1 MYFIPIIGT
10 ISSGKTTFLK
20 GLLGIDILETGSTTT
35 TKFVCLIKNSDKYLF
50 YHVLPKKENNFISF
64 QKEGVLSIG
73 EEKIKERMKE
83 INQTLSQIKEKDT
96 LNNLF
101 YVLEAPIKNIDNKF
115 ILNNSYF
122 MDIPGLNEYEQKYIE
137 NIFSLISLD
146 NILFEI
152 IIFDSTNIGSDSIM
166 NVLNSLEEK
175 KALKKE
181 NNLFILNKID
191 LCRNQEEIIE
201 NFKYYFY
208 SIYEEGQDNNT
219 NEEKGKKYYNIKI
232 SNNINQINIYKNT
245 FIPVNSILYLSETK
259 QKDDFNHLL
268 IFELYNYLNN
278 YKNKAYSFYIYLKK
292 KLELLINV
300 ENIEINNETIKKD
313 ENLGKIIKESIDNLK
328 NMFKNT
334 QEINLGLNK
343 KSEKELKNMYI
354 IHKMKKYPIEYSD
367 SYKKLQDFIKS
378 IINKKVELQEN
389 EIKIQM
395 KPNRVDYKIVL
406 ENSDKLAILSLIN
419 KNNNLLIINI
429 SLENACYEFSSQ
441 FSIQE
446 LHELSNYFAKF
457 ENIEILIECLNK
469 IIKRKLINI
478 IENNGIIKLIFI
490 PLEKNFNEIEI
501 EIQKKIPNNMD
512 IIERLEKFL
521 NGVFEE
527 IDPEKEMKNIRIIL
541 QTLRENIL
549 GRKIRISLIGSISV
563 GKSTVLNCIIGEN
576 ILPTK
581 DEECTYRGVI
591 LRYKDED
598 EFKLYKTKLISRGK
612 GNDEYYFFEENKIP
626 HCEGKENIK
635 DFLTNKNKDTNISD
649 KDAYFLIT
657 GKLKVF
663 DFLKLNENIINKI
676 EFIDLPGNDREN
688 NVFNSKQYYKKIL
701 KFSNSCIYLN
711 EPKSIEDQKS
721 VGEMMARYTDDK
733 YKVFPNLRYHFIR
746 TCIFLINKSDLI
758 TKEEEKKKITQILIN
773 NIKYM
778 EQNVKDNELNIS
790 FLSGKSFEYFLKI
803 QKEFIYLFENN
814 PTQLFKNLYN
824 MCIRTLETSDFKD
837 FIINVYIT
845 EIQSNFDL
853 EKEEEGEDEEEEV
866 VIPKNI
872 SKKLNKSFDEV
883 FKKIKKEDKDEIIQ
897 SLYNLYYNL
906 KKKISVKLFIQ
917 MNFSTN

>member
-1 MYFIPIIGT
+1 
-10 ISSGKTTFLK
+10 
-20 GLLGIDILETGSTTT
+20 
-35 TKFVCLIKNSDKYLF
+35 
-50 YHVLPKKENNFISF
+50 
-64 QKEGVLSIG
+64 
-73 EEKIKERMKE
+73 
-83 INQTLSQIKEKDT
+83 
-96 LNNLF
+96 
-101 YVLEAPIKNIDNKF
+101 
-115 ILNNSYF
+115 
-122 MDIPGLNEYEQKYIE
+122 
-137 NIFSLISLD
+137 
-146 NILFEI
+146 
-152 IIFDSTNIGSDSIM
+152 
-166 NVLNSLEEK
+166 
-175 KALKKE
+175 
-181 NNLFILNKID
+181 
-191 LCRNQEEIIE
+191 
-201 NFKYYFY
+201 
-208 SIYEEGQDNNT
+208 
-219 NEEKGKKYYNIKI
+219 
-232 SNNINQINIYKNT
+232 
-245 FIPVNSILYLSETK
+245 
-259 QKDDFNHLL
+259 
-268 IFELYNYLNN
+268 
-278 YKNKAYSFYIYLKK
+278 
-292 KLELLINV
+292 
-300 ENIEINNETIKKD
+300 
-313 ENLGKIIKESIDNLK
+313 
-328 NMFKNT
+328 MFKNT

-527 IDPEKEMKNIRIIL
+527 IDPEKEMKNIRIVL

-758 TKEEEKKKITQILIN
+758 TKVEEKKKITQILIN

-778 EQNVKDNELNIS
+778 EKNVKDNELNIS

-814 PTQLFKNLYN
+814 PTQLFKNLYH

-837 FIINVYIT
+837 FIINVYIA

-906 KKKISVKLFIQ
+906 KKKRFQ
-917 MNFSTN
+917 